1 MLLEITFQQKY
12 YGKWWEN
19 ARTPVS
25 FSDDNDKCGGAEYG
39 PVDARTIT
47 VNNSHIIS
55 YSDASGSGLELQS
68 ILGNAK
74 ILDPDFPNKLLVY
87 FDYGY
92 QMSGTRDERA
102 NYWVR
107 KKLNFFEN
115 FENLLR
121 F

>member
-1 MLLEITFQQKY
+1 MLTQDKETFLFKITFESKY

-25 FSDDNDKCGGAEYG
+25 FSDDSDKCGGAEYG
-39 PVDARTIT
+39 PVDASTIT
-47 VNNSHIIS
+47 VNNSHIIP

-74 ILDPDFPNKLLVY
+74 ILDANFPNKLLVY

-92 QMSGTRDERA
+92 QMSSTRDERA

-107 KKLNFFEN
+107 RILRNF
-115 FENLLR
+115 
-121 F
+121 